1 MKLLAAI
8 AMMAVLSSNLVA
20 GEVVLHEYVIER
32 DLPGAGQLSDEEL
45 KSISQKSRSIL
56 ESLGPTIK
64 WQQSYVTGDKL
75 YCIYTAPSEDIIREH
90 AQQGGFPVT
99 RISQVETII
108 SPSTAD

>member
-1 MKLLAAI
+1 MKII
-8 AMMAVLSSNLVA
+8 ATFAVWAVLTSNALA

-32 DLPGAGQLSDEEL
+32 DLPGAGQLTDEEL

-75 YCIYTAPSEDIIREH
+75 YCIYTAPNEDIIREH

-99 RISQVETII
+99 RISQVSSII
-108 SPSTAD
+108 DPSTAN